1 MRFDVDTLT
10 LGEIEQIETMARQGI
25 GTLTDD
31 SKPRGRMLR
40 AIITTLKRREDP
52 SYKYEQSAEV
62 TQAELAELF
71 ASIDGGGAAQDP
83 TGPPQPN
90 G

>member
-10 LGEIEQIETMARQGI
+10 LGEIEQIEQMARQGI

-40 AIITTLKRREDP
+40 AIITVLKRREDP
-52 SYKYEQSAEV
+52 SYKYEQSADVTPAERGEV
-62 TQAELAELF
+62 S
-71 ASIDGGGAAQDP
+71 ASMDGGEPHPPGPPPP
-83 TGPPQPN
+83 TG
-90 G
+90 

>member
-40 AIITTLKRREDP
+40 AIITVVKRRDDP

-62 TQAELAELF
+62 TQAELGELF
-71 ASIDGGGAAQDP
+71 ASMDGGQAPDP
-83 TGPPQPN
+83 TGPPPPT